1 MVLVG
6 FIFNL
11 ETPDT
16 GKDGGGGA
24 AGKKVKEGGKRRRRV
39 QT

>member
-1 MVLVG
+1 MVLVD

-16 GKDGGGGA
+16 QGAFKGGRQQKNTGPGEN
-24 AGKKVKEGGKRRRRV
+24 EGRLCS
-39 QT
+39 

>member
-1 MVLVG
+1 MALMVG

-16 GKDGGGGA
+16 QRAFKGGRQQKNTGPGDQN
-24 AGKKVKEGGKRRRRV
+24 E
-39 QT
+39 